1 MRLTAVS
8 SGLRSDLPLGD
19 AEDRRAEPV
28 TITKFDVVG
37 VGASCIDTVCRLPAF
52 PEPTPARDKVRM
64 LSQRRE
70 CGGQTATCLSTC
82 ASFGLRAAYLGAIG
96 DDDDG
101 RMICRELAA
110 RGVDVTHVATRP
122 HPSASATILIDGS
135 GERLVLW
142 HRDPHL
148 SYPVEQLPR
157 DVMQSARLV
166 HVDDV
171 DPQAA
176 LAAARVAHEA
186 GVPVTCDI
194 DHVTPRMLEL
204 LSHVSHPVFA
214 AQVPLDLTGERDHE
228 TALRA
233 LQRTHPGLL
242 VVTLGDQGALALEG
256 DHVFRSPGF
265 HVDPVV
271 DTTGAGDV
279 FRGAFIYA
287 LLQGWPTPDVLRFA
301 NAAAAESCTKA
312 GAMGG
317 VPALE
322 SVRARLSRQ
331 GQSRPRESPS
341 GRI

>member
-1 MRLTAVS
+1 MA
-8 SGLRSDLPLGD
+8 G
-19 AEDRRAEPV
+19 ERA
-28 TITKFDVVG
+28 FDVVG
-37 VGASCIDTVCRLPAF
+37 MGASCIDTVCRLPVF

-64 LSQRRE
+64 QSQRRE

-82 ASFGLRAAYLGAIG
+82 ASFGLRAAYLGAVG

-101 RMICRELAA
+101 RMIRRELAS
-110 RGVDVTHVATRP
+110 RGIDVTHVAARP
-122 HPSASATILIDGS
+122 QPSATATILIDAS

-142 HRDPHL
+142 HRDPDL

-157 DVMQSARLV
+157 GLIQSARLL

-176 LAAARVAHEA
+176 LAAARCAREA

-194 DHVTPRMLEL
+194 DHVTPVTREL
-204 LSHVSHPVFA
+204 LSYVTHGIFA
-214 AQVPLDLTGERDHE
+214 AQVPLDLTGLDDHDA
-228 TALRA
+228 ALRA
-233 LQRTHPGLL
+233 LRRTHPGLL
-242 VVTLGDQGALALEG
+242 VVTLGDQGALALDG
-256 DHVFRSPGF
+256 DTALRSPGF

-287 LLQGWPTPDVLRFA
+287 LLQGAATPEVLRFA

-317 VPALE
+317 VPTIDA
-322 SVRARLSRQ
+322 VRHRLS
-331 GQSRPRESPS
+331 GEM
-341 GRI
+341 

>member
-1 MRLTAVS
+1 MANPDGERVMAN
-8 SGLRSDLPLGD
+8 
-19 AEDRRAEPV
+19 ERR
-28 TITKFDVVG
+28 FDVVG
-37 VGASCIDTVCRLPAF
+37 VGASCIDTVCRLPVF

-64 LSQRRE
+64 ISQRRE

-82 ASFGLRAAYLGAIG
+82 ASFGLRGAYLGAIG

-101 RMICRELAA
+101 RMICRELGA

-122 HPSASATILIDGS
+122 QPSASATILIDAS

-142 HRDPHL
+142 HRDPGL

-157 DVMQSARLV
+157 DVIQSARLV

-171 DPQAA
+171 DEQAA
-176 LAAARVAHEA
+176 LAAARLAREA

-194 DHVTPRMLEL
+194 DHLTPVTREL
-204 LSHVSHPVFA
+204 LPYVTHGIFA
-214 AQVPLDLTGERDHE
+214 AQVPLDLTGQGDHE
-228 TALRA
+228 AALRD
-233 LQRTHPGLL
+233 LRRTHPGLL
-242 VVTLGDQGALALEG
+242 VVTLGVQGALALDG
-256 DHVFRSPGF
+256 DVALRSPGF

-279 FRGAFIYA
+279 FRGAFIHA
-287 LLQGWPTPDVLRFA
+287 LLQGWTTPDVLRFA

-317 VPALE
+317 VPTLE
-322 SVRARLSRQ
+322 SVRKRLDT
-331 GQSRPRESPS
+331 G
-341 GRI
+341 I

>member
-1 MRLTAVS
+1 MS
-8 SGLRSDLPLGD
+8 
-19 AEDRRAEPV
+19 
-28 TITKFDVVG
+28 ITNFDVVG
-37 VGASCIDTVCRLPAF
+37 VGASCIDTVCRLPVF

-82 ASFGLRAAYLGAIG
+82 ASFGLRAAYLGAVG

-110 RGVDVTHVATRP
+110 RGVDVAHVATRP
-122 HPSASATILIDGS
+122 QPSASATILIDVS

-142 HRDPHL
+142 HRDPNL

-157 DVMQSARLV
+157 EVIKSARLL

-171 DPQAA
+171 DEEAA
-176 LAAARVAHEA
+176 LAAARSAREA

-194 DHVTPRMLEL
+194 DHLTPVTREL
-204 LSHVSHPVFA
+204 LSYVTHGIFA
-214 AQVPLDLTGERDHE
+214 AQVPLDLTGQRDHDA
-228 TALRA
+228 ALRA
-233 LQRTHPGLL
+233 LRRTHPGLL
-242 VVTLGDQGALALEG
+242 VVTLGDQGALALDG
-256 DHVFRSPGF
+256 DTALRSPGF

-279 FRGAFIYA
+279 FRGAFIYG
-287 LLQGWPTPDVLRFA
+287 LLRGWPTPEVLRFA
-301 NAAAAESCTKA
+301 NAAAAESCTSV

-317 VPALE
+317 VPTLE
-322 SVRARLSRQ
+322 SVGKRLS
-331 GQSRPRESPS
+331 G
-341 GRI
+341 GI

>member
-1 MRLTAVS
+1 MN
-8 SGLRSDLPLGD
+8 SDN
-19 AEDRRAEPV
+19 
-28 TITKFDVVG
+28 FDVVG
-37 VGASCIDTVCRLPAF
+37 VGASCIDTVCRLPVF

-82 ASFGLRAAYLGAIG
+82 ASFGLRAAYLGAVG

-110 RGVDVTHVATRP
+110 RRVDVTHVAPRP
-122 HPSASATILIDGS
+122 HPSASATILIDAS

-142 HRDPHL
+142 HRDPDL
-148 SYPVEQLPR
+148 GYPIDQLPR
-157 DVMQSARLV
+157 DVIQSARLL

-176 LAAARVAHEA
+176 LAAARVAREA

-194 DHVTPRMLEL
+194 DHLTPVTREL
-204 LSHVSHPVFA
+204 LSYVTHPVFA
-214 AQVPLDLTGERDHE
+214 AQVPLDLTGQHDHE
-228 TALRA
+228 GALRA
-233 LQRTHPGLL
+233 LRRTHPGML
-242 VVTLGDQGALALEG
+242 VVTLGDQGAFALDG
-256 DHVFRSPGF
+256 DQVLRSPGF

-287 LLQGWPTPDVLRFA
+287 LLQGWLTREVLRFA

-317 VPALE
+317 VPTLE
-322 SVRARLSRQ
+322 SVRTRLSA
-331 GQSRPRESPS
+331 G
-341 GRI
+341 I